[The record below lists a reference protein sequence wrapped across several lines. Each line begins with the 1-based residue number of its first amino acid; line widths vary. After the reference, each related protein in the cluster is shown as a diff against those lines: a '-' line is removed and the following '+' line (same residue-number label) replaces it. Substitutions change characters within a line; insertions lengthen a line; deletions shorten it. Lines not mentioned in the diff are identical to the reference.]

1 VEDRETRRGSDTL
14 LARLMDRMHRSIL
27 RYSPKSV
34 YGEFSEVRGGV
45 RVVTSCSSVERGR
58 TR

>member
-27 RYSPKSV
+27 RYSPKCV
-34 YGEFSEVRGGV
+34 HG
-45 RVVTSCSSVERGR
+45 
-58 TR
+58 